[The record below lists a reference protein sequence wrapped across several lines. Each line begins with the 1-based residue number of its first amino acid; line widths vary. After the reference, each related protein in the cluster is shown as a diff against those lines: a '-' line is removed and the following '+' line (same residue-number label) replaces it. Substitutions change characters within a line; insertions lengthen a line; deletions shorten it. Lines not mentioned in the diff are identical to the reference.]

1 MLADVLFDN
10 VPADPAQYFQL
21 FKLTMINRPSDIDS
35 VIVRPVYFTVQ
46 CCTVAIVVASASN
59 MDNDYNYFTS
69 FNYSFIVKN

>member
-46 CCTVAIVVASASN
+46 CCTVAIVVRVIWIMITIILQVLTTHS
-59 MDNDYNYFTS
+59 
-69 FNYSFIVKN
+69 